1 MNLFGKKKVEDQGVK
16 LYETIKLL
24 SDTIESQEKRKK
36 HIEKQ
41 IEEFQNEA
49 KKYMQLKKKEN
60 AMFSLKKKKMCE
72 KQVHIIDNSIFN
84 LEIQKI
90 NLQNTSMYQSTL
102 QAFSQAKDVLKDL
115 SMSVEKVENVM
126 DDLQDEI
133 DHQDEISE
141 VLSRPLAVIDVDD
154 EMKEL
159 EELMLLE
166 DEKVI
171 KVLVKP
177 IKQPEITYENLPN
190 VPSYEEDIE
199 DIKKSLELI

>member
-1 MNLFGKKKVEDQGVK
+1 
-16 LYETIKLL
+16 
-24 SDTIESQEKRKK
+24 
-36 HIEKQ
+36 
-41 IEEFQNEA
+41 
-49 KKYMQLKKKEN
+49 
-60 AMFSLKKKKMCE
+60 
-72 KQVHIIDNSIFN
+72 
-84 LEIQKI
+84 
-90 NLQNTSMYQSTL
+90 MYQSTL

-115 SMSVEKVENVM
+115 SMNVEKVENVM

-141 VLSRPLAVIDVDD
+141 ALSRPLAVIDVDD

-171 KVLVKP
+171 KVKP
-177 IKQPEITYENLPN
+177 IKQQEITYENLPN